1 MSMSGRRPL
10 IKFSVKIWQPQMK
23 VFKTE
28 VKPRNRGQMKV
39 FKTEENGR
47 GGKYVSTET
56 GAFNVRNKQR
66 LLG

>member
-1 MSMSGRRPL
+1 
-10 IKFSVKIWQPQMK
+10 
-23 VFKTE
+23 
-28 VKPRNRGQMKV
+28 MKV

-56 GAFNVRNKQR
+56 GAFNVCNKRR